1 LASSIYNLEYIE
13 KEINCQTNE
22 IFNSLDHIVNK
33 CEYNRYLKKFI
44 IKCIKYDIKF
54 FTKRNNTGAESPSC
68 IPAGESLLLQR
79 EVAARVVTHQ
89 KGSLYQYHI
98 LNISHIYDQIN
109 ILKTKIITLNIDE
122 LNNLL
127 KTNIVYDSYEV
138 IVKKSDKYL
147 KILKDFDK
155 FISITNIVYEK
166 DLFKLD
172 KINNIN
178 HDKNIIYNN
187 LVNLSKLDDNYLKIF
202 NKGIILID
210 DYNSISTSS
219 DKNKKC

>member
-1 LASSIYNLEYIE
+1 MASSIYNLEYIE

-54 FTKRNNTGAESPSC
+54 FTKRNNTGTESS
-68 IPAGESLLLQR
+68 
-79 EVAARVVTHQ
+79 RVITPP
-89 KGSLYQYHI
+89 KGSSCQYHI

-219 DKNKKC
+219 DKNKK

>member
-1 LASSIYNLEYIE
+1 MASSIYNLEYIE
-13 KEINCQTNE
+13 KDINCQTND

-44 IKCIKYDIKF
+44 IKCIKYDVKF
-54 FTKRNNTGAESPSC
+54 FIKKYNKYN
-68 IPAGESLLLQR
+68 
-79 EVAARVVTHQ
+79 
-89 KGSLYQYHI
+89 I

-109 ILKTKIITLNIDE
+109 ILKTKIINLNIDE

-127 KTNIVYDSYEV
+127 KSEIVYNSYEV

-147 KILKDFDK
+147 KILKDLDK
-155 FISITNIVYEK
+155 FIGITNIVYEK

-187 LVNLSKLDDNYLKIF
+187 LVNLSKIDDNYLKIF
-202 NKGIILID
+202 NKGMILID

-219 DKNKKC
+219 DKNKKQ